1 MSAPPAAPSP
11 QHRSSA
17 REAAAP
23 GAPAREPH
31 AQKPWSVLESRTALR
46 DRWIDVRADRVEDA
60 RGNVLDPFYTFGYP
74 DWVHVVALTTDE
86 DLVLVR
92 QYRHG
97 LGGSSL
103 ELPAGGMDPAEA
115 DAVTTG
121 ARELLEETG
130 YAAEAWRPVAT
141 LHPNTA
147 THRNRCHAVLAL
159 GARRVAEPAPE
170 PGEDITVE
178 LHPWRAV
185 AARLGEGMLPQAM
198 HVSALLLALVAAGR
212 LRLDG
217 AGA

>member
-1 MSAPPAAPSP
+1 MSRPASG
-11 QHRSSA
+11 R
-17 REAAAP
+17 
-23 GAPAREPH
+23 
-31 AQKPWSVLESRTALR
+31 PWSVLGSRTVLR

-60 RGNVLDPFYTFGYP
+60 RGNVLDPFYTLGYP
-74 DWVHVVALTTDE
+74 DWVHVVALTPAAE
-86 DLVLVR
+86 LVLVR

-97 LGGSSL
+97 LGASSL
-103 ELPAGGMDPAEA
+103 ELPAGGMDPEEG
-115 DAVTTG
+115 DAMTAG

-130 YAAEAWRPVAT
+130 YAAEAWRAVAT

-185 AARLGEGMLPQAM
+185 TARLHEGVMAQAM
-198 HVSALLLALVAAGR
+198 HVSALLLALAAAGE

-217 AGA
+217 GGA